1 MIKALKREIVRDVMD
16 KKTKLSHVVLFL
28 FSNHETLKDYFF
40 IKNLRIREFFLLS

>member
-1 MIKALKREIVRDVMD
+1 MIKALEREIVRDVMD

-40 IKNLRIREFFLLS
+40 YQEFKN